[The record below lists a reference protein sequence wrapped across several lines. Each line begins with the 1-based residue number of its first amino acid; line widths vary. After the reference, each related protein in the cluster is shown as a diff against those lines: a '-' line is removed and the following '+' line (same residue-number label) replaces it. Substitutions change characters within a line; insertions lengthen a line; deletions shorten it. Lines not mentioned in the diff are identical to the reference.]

1 MRLALTKVLILTI
14 CLGVLST
21 LYSVKAQSTVGKQA
35 FDFFELKGL
44 LLKHKRTVGS
54 ILSMKRFK
62 LVSSKERVE
71 STIYAYK
78 KESGATQILIRI
90 RKSDE
95 RVSEVAW
102 DEDSETLGSLTHD
115 AVYDDFVPVA
125 GNSQYYNRFQ
135 NMALFVNYNLADDDV
150 IPCTLRALQ

>member
-1 MRLALTKVLILTI
+1 MRLALIKPLILTI
-14 CLGVLST
+14 CLWVLST
-21 LYSVKAQSTVGKQA
+21 FYSVKAQSTVVKQA
-35 FDFFELKGL
+35 FDFYELKGL

-62 LVSSKERVE
+62 LVSSKERAE

-78 KESGATQILIRI
+78 KESGTTQILIRI

-102 DEDSETLGSLTHD
+102 NEDSETLGSLTHD
-115 AVYDDFVPVA
+115 AVYNDFVPVA

-135 NMALFVNYNLADDDV
+135 NMALFVNYKLADDDV

>member
-1 MRLALTKVLILTI
+1 M
-14 CLGVLST
+14 
-21 LYSVKAQSTVGKQA
+21 KAQSTVVKQA
-35 FDFFELKGL
+35 FDFYELKGM

-62 LVSSKERVE
+62 LVSSKERSE

-78 KESGATQILIRI
+78 KESGTTQILIRI

-102 DEDSETLGSLTHD
+102 NEDSETLGSLTHD
-115 AVYDDFVPVA
+115 AVYDGFVPVA

-135 NMALFVNYNLADDDV
+135 NMALFVNYKLADDDV

>member
-1 MRLALTKVLILTI
+1 
-14 CLGVLST
+14 
-21 LYSVKAQSTVGKQA
+21 VKAQSTVVKQA
-35 FDFFELKGL
+35 FDFYELKGM

-62 LVSSKERVE
+62 LVSSKERSE

-78 KESGATQILIRI
+78 KESGTTQILIRI

-102 DEDSETLGSLTHD
+102 NEDSETLGSLTHD
-115 AVYDDFVPVA
+115 AVYDGFVPVA

-135 NMALFVNYNLADDDV
+135 NMALFVNYKLADDDV